1 MICVMNN
8 PTYKLLTEII
18 QSLVFNQTGT
28 VILKASSPHAQAL
41 LTIHKA
47 ECARRDKLK
56 KV

>member
-1 MICVMNN
+1 MNN
-8 PTYKLLTEII
+8 TTYKLLTELV

-28 VILKASSPHAQAL
+28 VILKASMPHAQAL

-47 ECARRDKLK
+47 EAARRKKLK